1 LACVPETVLIIGLCA
16 YNKPDN
22 VKKTADQAYV
32 AKTIATT
39 QILSMERPLVKLAL
53 LVAGWQPLELF
64 GALLLATLVKVL
76 HILKTF

>member
-1 LACVPETVLIIGLCA
+1 
-16 YNKPDN
+16 
-22 VKKTADQAYV
+22 
-32 AKTIATT
+32 
-39 QILSMERPLVKLAL
+39 MERPLVKLAL